1 MDLPITSSGVEAVS
15 GQLDHGLGFL
25 LRKAHRA
32 FVRALAREL
41 APHGVATAEWS
52 VLRVL
57 WHEEGLSQVDLAE
70 RMRVER
76 SSLTSVLEGME
87 KRGLLQRLRDSAD
100 RRKVRLH
107 LTQSG
112 RALEPV
118 LLPCGLVANERA
130 VRGISPAKVAA
141 ANQLLEQ
148 LIANLED

>member
-1 MDLPITSSGVEAVS
+1 MDLPITSPNLDTAAGR
-15 GQLDHGLGFL
+15 LDHGLGFL
-25 LRKAHRA
+25 LRQAHRA

-41 APHGVATAEWS
+41 ASHGVATAEWS

-76 SSLTSVLEGME
+76 SSLTLVLHGME
-87 KRGLLQRLRDSAD
+87 KRGLVHRLRDDAD

-107 LTQSG
+107 LTPSG

-118 LLPCGLVANERA
+118 LLPCGIAANERA
-130 VRGISPAKVAA
+130 MRGLPPVTVAA
-141 ANQLLEQ
+141 TGRLLQQ